1 MRMRRSAATALIPL
15 LLTIPAC
22 ASPGDSGPPGP
33 AASAGSAAAQDP
45 DLPAGWRWESYGGVE
60 VGVPGDWGWD
70 NGTQRLTQWCVATKD
85 AIAKPIVGRPGA
97 ATLVGCPGPA
107 EPGRDTGTLVAFDRT
122 AEGPGTRPDGDQTEV
137 RLDGVLVTVIAQDE
151 LRQRIVETIRRV
163 EDVDS
168 YGCPTTHPISDRPQL
183 RPARPVEVTSL
194 TDVSA
199 VSVCR
204 FGLAED
210 PAPRLIS
217 SLRLDGSAAERAIR
231 EIAKAPP
238 GGGPDNPNDCMP
250 SHSYGDDIVVLLVR
264 SAAGSSEIVFRYSGC
279 DHNGFDDGVTV
290 RSLTAAAVAPF
301 LTGPNLLF
309 SFSGGPEKL
318 SILRPD
324 EPRVDKT

>member
-1 MRMRRSAATALIPL
+1 MRMRRSTATALIPL
-15 LLTIPAC
+15 LLTISAC
-22 ASPGDSGPPGP
+22 ASPGDSGPREP
-33 AASAGSAAAQDP
+33 AASAGSATARDP
-45 DLPAGWRWESYGGVE
+45 NLPAGWRWESYGGVE

-70 NGTQRLTQWCVATKD
+70 SGTQRLTQWCVATREGN
-85 AIAKPIVGRPGA
+85 AEPIVGRPGA

-122 AEGPGTRPDGDQTEV
+122 TDGPGTRQDGDQTEV
-137 RLDGVLVTVIAQDE
+137 RLDGVLVTVIAPE
-151 LRQRIVETIRRV
+151 GLRQRIVETIRQV
-163 EDVDS
+163 GDVDS
-168 YGCPTTHPISDRPQL
+168 HGCPTTHRISDRPEQ
-183 RPARPVEVTSL
+183 RPARPVDVTTL
-194 TDVSA
+194 KAVSA

-231 EIAKAPP
+231 EIAAAPP
-238 GGGPDNPNDCMP
+238 GGGPDNPDDCLP
-250 SHSYGDDIVVLLVR
+250 SVSYGDDIFVLLVR
-264 SAAGSSEIVFRYSGC
+264 SAAGPTEIVFRYSGC

-290 RSLTAAAVAPF
+290 RSLTAAAVAPYI
-301 LTGPNLLF
+301 TGPNMVF